1 MVYRHGRFEVIGA
14 YFGET
19 DADMFAHGV
28 SVRAA
33 AYRPGPPGI
42 PGRMAIRRAEDSRE
56 HLSTNRSATCR
67 SEARTVAEMLI
78 GVRLRVITMGWPAG
92 SGGALQC
99 SSGSDSV

>member
-1 MVYRHGRFEVIGA
+1 MHSLCGGPMRPDMV
-14 YFGET
+14 
-19 DADMFAHGV
+19 AHGV

-78 GVRLRVITMGWPAG
+78 GVRLKVITMGGPAP
-92 SGGALQC
+92 GAR
-99 SSGSDSV
+99 SNAPPGSDSV